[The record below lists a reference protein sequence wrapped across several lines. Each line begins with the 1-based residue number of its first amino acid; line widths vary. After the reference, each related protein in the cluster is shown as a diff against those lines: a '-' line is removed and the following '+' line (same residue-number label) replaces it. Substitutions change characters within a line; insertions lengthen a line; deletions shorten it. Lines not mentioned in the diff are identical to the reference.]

1 MSLRERLDPT
11 VIYDSVANYG
21 PKTLSGTA
29 AAITVARTQL
39 RTQLD
44 KVLGKYPLLATFIE
58 WLSLVLPVGM
68 LMGGFA
74 LLRRDAAGQFSLR
87 SEMLLFCHMYM
98 AGYYFILAVSSAV
111 MPEPPLTAFARAQ
124 PEQYVAYQVLLLMLF
139 MGYLVLLIAHVVVE
153 RTPVAGLQLMARTTA
168 AASPFSPSLLPPL
181 RASRRAFGS
190 PRTPAFAPS
199 DPPAESHAPSPAES
213 LATAQG
219 AFVVYVHS
227 YFTVFHRAMH
237 SALPPTSSWVW
248 FLMYSIIFSSMTF
261 LIKKERK
268 GKGD

>member
-11 VIYDSVANYG
+11 VIYNSVANYG

-44 KVLGKYPLLATFIE
+44 KILGKYPLLATFIE

-68 LMGGFA
+68 LMAGFA

-98 AGYYFILAVSSAV
+98 AGYYFILAFFTAV

-139 MGYLVLLIAHVVVE
+139 MGYIVLLIAHVVVE
-153 RTPVAGLQLMARTTA
+153 RTPVSGLQLM
-168 AASPFSPSLLPPL
+168 
-181 RASRRAFGS
+181 
-190 PRTPAFAPS
+190 
-199 DPPAESHAPSPAES
+199 
-213 LATAQG
+213 G